1 MRTMRQQEDEA
12 IKTWPK
18 RAIMLVGV
26 VVVVAPT
33 VINVISLLS
42 GGGGKSSDCY
52 VCYVKDREIFFTD
65 LKKDSEAWQLTSE
78 LIDTSRP
85 TDSAVEDKDFLHI
98 EKVMLRYLTWSLCQS
113 YID

>member
-1 MRTMRQQEDEA
+1 MFPELACEHLMRTMRQQEDEA

-42 GGGGKSSDCY
+42 GGGGKKQRLLRVLC
-52 VCYVKDREIFFTD
+52 E
-65 LKKDSEAWQLTSE
+65 
-78 LIDTSRP
+78 RP
-85 TDSAVEDKDFLHI
+85 RNLLHGF
-98 EKVMLRYLTWSLCQS
+98 EEGQ
-113 YID
+113 